1 MNTICGANLY
11 QFIFVWLTV
20 WATLHAWMRGYVAR
34 NRSVESSG
42 FLGDL
47 FGSFIVATAIMV
59 IPMGV
64 EIFNLIW
71 DLLGGWM

>member
-20 WATLHAWMRGYVAR
+20 WATLHFCMRGYIAR

-42 FLGDL
+42 FFGDL
-47 FGSFIVATAIMV
+47 FGSLIVATMIMFV
-59 IPMGV
+59 PMVV
-64 EIFNLIW
+64 EIFNTIW